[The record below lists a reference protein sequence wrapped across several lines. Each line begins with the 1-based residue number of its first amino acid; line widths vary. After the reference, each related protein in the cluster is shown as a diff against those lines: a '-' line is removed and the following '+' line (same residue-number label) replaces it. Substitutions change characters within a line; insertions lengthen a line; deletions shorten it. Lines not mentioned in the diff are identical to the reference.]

1 MGFLVP
7 AFLVGMAAIAIPVI
21 VHLLNKERKEVIRF
35 PSLMFLERI
44 PYRAIRKQ
52 TIRHPLLLALRALAL
67 LLLVAAFARPFFD
80 RDKKLSDLGA
90 GGTETVVLL
99 DRSYS
104 MGYGDRWDRAA
115 AAVREAAGQMQPGD
129 RVSLIAFDERAVMLA
144 HSIAEGPA
152 LGPVMDTLKP
162 GSRSTRLGPAL
173 AAAREVFT
181 GSSLPRKTLLLVS
194 DLQRSAWDGGSEG
207 RIPANV
213 ETRIVSLAD
222 TGISNAMIARV
233 DVDHAERGDQVL
245 GTVVAQIRNQERRP
259 VNRTATLEVQG
270 RAVESKPVTLPP
282 LGVATVRF
290 TPMPVPPTASAA
302 TVSLNPDA
310 LASDDIF
317 HTTLS
322 RGLAL
327 PVLVLGRATAS
338 RGIFLQRAL
347 SLGEEPPFDVTF
359 RSPESVELARLDGA
373 AVIVLNNVNFPGG
386 AAGRRLAERVSQ
398 GAGLI
403 VITGEANDPA
413 RWNEAGSALV
423 AVRSRGVVDRTGE
436 RGGRLS
442 TLERS
447 HRVFQPF
454 AVPRGGDFAAA
465 RFLRYR
471 ALEPGDSATALAWY
485 DDGNVALMEAR
496 QGRGRVLV
504 WGSTLDDFWN
514 DLVLQPVFL
523 PFLHSM
529 VRYAAGY
536 APDPAW
542 RTLGQRVVIS
552 GAADSA
558 AGPRTLVAP
567 SGNRERL
574 EGDRLVELVEPG
586 FYQVQTD
593 RRETTRLMAVNV
605 DRLESELAAWDAD
618 ELRASM
624 TASDSVSLA
633 SESLSLTDVDREQ
646 RQRVWWF
653 LLAAAALVLLVEVVL
668 ANRMSRT
675 ALSPR

>member
-1 MGFLVP
+1 
-7 AFLVGMAAIAIPVI
+7 MA
-21 VHLLNKERKEVIRF
+21 
-35 PSLMFLERI
+35 
-44 PYRAIRKQ
+44 
-52 TIRHPLLLALRALAL
+52 
-67 LLLVAAFARPFFD
+67 
-80 RDKKLSDLGA
+80 
-90 GGTETVVLL
+90 
-99 DRSYS
+99 
-104 MGYGDRWDRAA
+104 
-115 AAVREAAGQMQPGD
+115 
-129 RVSLIAFDERAVMLA
+129 
-144 HSIAEGPA
+144 
-152 LGPVMDTLKP
+152 
-162 GSRSTRLGPAL
+162 
-173 AAAREVFT
+173 
-181 GSSLPRKTLLLVS
+181 
-194 DLQRSAWDGGSEG
+194 
-207 RIPANV
+207 
-213 ETRIVSLAD
+213 
-222 TGISNAMIARV
+222 
-233 DVDHAERGDQVL
+233 
-245 GTVVAQIRNQERRP
+245 
-259 VNRTATLEVQG
+259 
-270 RAVESKPVTLPP
+270 
-282 LGVATVRF
+282 
-290 TPMPVPPTASAA
+290 
-302 TVSLNPDA
+302 DA
-310 LASDDIF
+310 LDASHWIDD
-317 HTTLS
+317 
-322 RGLAL
+322 
-327 PVLVLGRATAS
+327 
-338 RGIFLQRAL
+338 
-347 SLGEEPPFDVTF
+347 
-359 RSPESVELARLDGA
+359 
-373 AVIVLNNVNFPGG
+373 
-386 AAGRRLAERVSQ
+386 
-398 GAGLI
+398 
-403 VITGEANDPA
+403 
-413 RWNEAGSALV
+413 
-423 AVRSRGVVDRTGE
+423 
-436 RGGRLS
+436 
-442 TLERS
+442 
-447 HRVFQPF
+447 RVFQPF

-542 RTLGQRVVIS
+542 RTLGQRVVIG

-574 EGDRLVELVEPG
+574 EGDRLVELAEPG

>member
-245 GTVVAQIRNQERRP
+245 GTVVAQVRNQERRP

-290 TPMPVPPTASAA
+290 TPMRW
-302 TVSLNPDA
+302 
-310 LASDDIF
+310 
-317 HTTLS
+317 HRTTFFT
-322 RGLAL
+322 RH
-327 PVLVLGRATAS
+327 
-338 RGIFLQRAL
+338 
-347 SLGEEPPFDVTF
+347 
-359 RSPESVELARLDGA
+359 SP
-373 AVIVLNNVNFPGG
+373 
-386 AAGRRLAERVSQ
+386 
-398 GAGLI
+398 
-403 VITGEANDPA
+403 
-413 RWNEAGSALV
+413 
-423 AVRSRGVVDRTGE
+423 
-436 RGGRLS
+436 
-442 TLERS
+442 
-447 HRVFQPF
+447 
-454 AVPRGGDFAAA
+454 
-465 RFLRYR
+465 
-471 ALEPGDSATALAWY
+471 
-485 DDGNVALMEAR
+485 
-496 QGRGRVLV
+496 
-504 WGSTLDDFWN
+504 
-514 DLVLQPVFL
+514 
-523 PFLHSM
+523 
-529 VRYAAGY
+529 
-536 APDPAW
+536 
-542 RTLGQRVVIS
+542 
-552 GAADSA
+552 ADSRCPCWYW
-558 AGPRTLVAP
+558 AGPPHPAAFFSSGPYPSARTHL
-567 SGNRERL
+567 
-574 EGDRLVELVEPG
+574 
-586 FYQVQTD
+586 
-593 RRETTRLMAVNV
+593 
-605 DRLESELAAWDAD
+605 
-618 ELRASM
+618 SM
-624 TASDSVSLA
+624 
-633 SESLSLTDVDREQ
+633 
-646 RQRVWWF
+646 
-653 LLAAAALVLLVEVVL
+653 
-668 ANRMSRT
+668 
-675 ALSPR
+675 